1 MADKSY
7 LEQMAL
13 ALGKEA
19 VLQAFAQSAQ
29 DLREALAAM
38 KQAIADGALADA
50 QTHRHTM
57 KGIALNM
64 GLSETAGIMASDH
77 IDDDL
82 ADTRFGQRAAAL
94 IEWEMAAVRE
104 KLEALEP
111 R

>member
-1 MADKSY
+1 MAGKSY
-7 LEQMAL
+7 LEQMAP
-13 ALGKEA
+13 AMGKEA

-29 DLREALAAM
+29 DLRGALAAM

-50 QTHRHTM
+50 QAHRHTM

-64 GLSETAGIMASDH
+64 GLSETAAIMASDSV
-77 IDDDL
+77 DDDL
-82 ADTRFGQRAAAL
+82 VDTRFGQRAAAL
-94 IEWEMAAVRE
+94 IEWEIAAVRE